1 MRIDKTC
8 ELPFPLELAWTRL
21 TNPELVGACVPGVE
35 KVERVDDTHFAVTV
49 TVKLGVVRPTFRL
62 NISLAEQIAP
72 RYLRSHCAGEAN
84 GMLGSLRQSTEV
96 HLAPLGESATRLD
109 VSAEFDV
116 FGRLGTFGY
125 GMLKGKAD
133 QLWEQFVRNFSAA
146 EEDTRCTP
154 TTPR

>member
-8 ELPFPLELAWTRL
+8 ELPFPVEVAWARL

-35 KVERVDDTHFAVTV
+35 KVETLDDTHFLVTV
-49 TVKLGVVRPTFRL
+49 TVKVGVIKPTFRL
-62 NISLAEQIAP
+62 NIGLAEQIPP
-72 RYLRSHCAGEAN
+72 RFLRSTCAGEAN
-84 GMLGSLRQSTEV
+84 GMLGSLRQSTEI
-96 HLAPLGESATRLD
+96 HLASLGDAATRLD

-125 GMLKGKAD
+125 GVLKGKAD

-146 EEDTRCTP
+146 EEDTQCTS